1 MTQMKKGLLQ
11 AVAGCCRLLQ
21 GIAGVFEKIVVDGKR
36 RLWGPP
42 FGFGEGSSLGAR
54 PGGRGG
60 AEEDMRGL

>member
-36 RLWGPP
+36 RPWWPP
-42 FGFGEGSSLGAR
+42 FGGGEG
-54 PGGRGG
+54 GRR
-60 AEEDMRGL
+60 DSRLVNMRGL